1 MFSSNFPIYKGL
13 RQVLVSLY
21 YLLLKKILNVSARF
35 SEKILP
41 LGNFFNQSGYLRKA
55 TDLWLAEKRV

>member
-1 MFSSNFPIYKGL
+1 MFYSNFPIYKGL

-41 LGNFFNQSGYLRKA
+41 LGEFFNQSGYLRKA

>member
-13 RQVLVSLY
+13 RQVLVSTY
-21 YLLLKKILNVSARF
+21 YLLLKKHLISQLVFRR
-35 SEKILP
+35 KILP
-41 LGNFFNQSGYLRKA
+41 LGEFFNQSGYLRKA